1 MAALAVGA
9 LGVVFG
15 DIGTSPLYSLQTVFA
30 IDGGAIRPV
39 ALDVYGVISLVFW
52 AVLLIVSI
60 KYVVFVMRAG
70 NDGEG
75 GIMALAA
82 LIRRS
87 VPGRTKMVSTAV
99 LFGVIGAALFFGDSV
114 ITPAI
119 SVLSAIEGIEVVSPE
134 IKEII
139 LPVGVTIL
147 VLLFLAQRLG
157 THRVGRFFGPIMLLW
172 FVVIG
177 LLGLPWV
184 VAKPGILLALSPTSA
199 IAFFLDRPVL
209 AFVAMGAVVLAITGA
224 EALYADMGHF
234 GRPAISRAWF
244 FVVFPALTLNYL
256 GQGALILS
264 RPEAVSNPFFI
275 LAPGW
280 AQIPLVVLA
289 TVATVIAS
297 QSVIS
302 GAFSM
307 ARQAVQLGLLP
318 ILTVRHTSKEES
330 GQIYVPGINWIL
342 LAGVIILTVTFGSS
356 QSLATAYGLAVTGTL
371 LLTTSLFLVLAGAAW
386 HWKWW
391 QLTLVGVVFGGLE
404 LVFLAGN
411 LTKIVH
417 GGWLPL
423 LLGALVVAVMLTWQ
437 RGRRVVTA
445 RRAEIEGSMAEFVDE
460 IRAGEGVRV
469 PGIAVF
475 PHPSKETVPLALR
488 ANFEFNGVVHEHVV
502 IVTVIPENVPHVP
515 RNERLNVDSL
525 HRTDDG
531 IVHLT
536 VRFGFQ
542 DDQDIPSALRDA
554 FMLTSE
560 LEIDPD
566 AAFYYLSRVSIEVGH
581 EKEKGLPRWQKLL
594 FVGLAHNAA
603 SPAVYFR
610 LPVERT
616 VIMGTRV
623 DL

>member
-391 QLTLVGVVFGGLE
+391 QLALVGVVFGGLE

-566 AAFYYLSRVSIEVGH
+566 AAFYYLSRVSIEVGR